1 MDKTI
6 NALNLRPFAK
16 DIKDLSDISLQLD
29 IYFNNIGNM
38 SIIPLNDNEHLA
50 TFRTFGYFIT
60 NNQQRYLCHP
70 NMELK
75 NPDQHIFAIL
85 DKDYNLV
92 KRLPVLRNDY
102 YKPEEFQEHRTYLED
117 GRMNIWNDRIYFTTA
132 TFYTYQESWEKF
144 GLETQ

>member
-1 MDKTI
+1 
-6 NALNLRPFAK
+6 
-16 DIKDLSDISLQLD
+16 
-29 IYFNNIGNM
+29 
-38 SIIPLNDNEHLA
+38 
-50 TFRTFGYFIT
+50 
-60 NNQQRYLCHP
+60 
-70 NMELK
+70 MELK

-102 YKPEEFQEHRTYLED
+102 YKPLEFQEHRTYLED
-117 GRMNIWNDRIYFTTA
+117 GRMNIWNDKIYLTSA